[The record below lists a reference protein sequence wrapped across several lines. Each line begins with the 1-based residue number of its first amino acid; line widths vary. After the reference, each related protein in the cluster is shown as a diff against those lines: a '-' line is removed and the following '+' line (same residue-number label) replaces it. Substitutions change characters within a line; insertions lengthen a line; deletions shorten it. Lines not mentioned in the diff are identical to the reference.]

1 MTGNYEAAIALIKEF
16 EGLRLEAYLCPAN
29 VWTVGYGVT
38 RINGRPVRKGDK
50 LASEQDA
57 TMLLL
62 QTLKAEFLPKLQI
75 IPRWAEMTE
84 YQQSALISFAY
95 NLGAYFYGSTGFQT
109 ITKALQSDW
118 EAVPK
123 ALLLYCRANGKTLPG
138 LERRR
143 KAEAELWQAG
153 LNLIENEGTPIEEPT
168 VIDYFLDFAMNL
180 DRHTGNLS
188 EGRLVLRSVSR
199 KDGITKGRTHV
210 VWVCTT
216 STANKQGIDAF
227 HQKGGP
233 IPPEYRAGIQ
243 SWEVDLTP
251 IYMPDNAGVRGNF
264 YKIDP
269 HVVTTDKGGE
279 RGDFGIHL
287 DANVPG
293 SLGCPVMSAERFK
306 SFEAE
311 MKRLKDLGYR
321 KLPLFVTYSTN

>member
-1 MTGNYEAAIALIKEF
+1 MISPSGLELIKEF
-16 EGLRLEAYLCPAN
+16 EGFRLDAYLCPVN
-29 VWTVGYGVT
+29 VWTIGYGST
-38 RINGRPVRKGDK
+38 RINGRPVKKGDR
-50 LASEQDA
+50 LASAQDA
-57 TMLLL
+57 HNLLML
-62 QTLKAEFLPKLQI
+62 QVKNEFLPKLEI

-84 YQQSALISFAY
+84 FQQGALLSFAW
-95 NLGAYFYGSTGFQT
+95 NLGAHFYGSNGFQT
-109 ITKALQSDW
+109 ITKALQTDW
-118 EAVPK
+118 EAVPS
-123 ALLLYCRANGKTLPG
+123 ALKLYVRGGGKTLPG
-138 LERRR
+138 LVRRR
-143 KAEAELWQAG
+143 QAESDLWVRG
-153 LNLIENEGTPIEEPT
+153 LALIENEGTPIKEDSS

-180 DRHTGNLS
+180 DRHAGNLA

-199 KDGITKGRTHV
+199 KDGVTKGRTHV

-216 STANKQGIDAF
+216 STANKQGVEAF

-243 SWEVDLTP
+243 AWEVNLSP

-269 HVVTTDKGGE
+269 HLVKTDKGGE

-293 SLGCPVMSAERFK
+293 SLGCPVMSSERFK

-311 MKRLKDLGYR
+311 MKRLRELGYK